1 MIFLKKI
8 SKIIFLLFVIWNPF
22 LLYSEDEVTVSKL
35 RISSIQGGLR
45 VIIDAD
51 QSPAYE
57 VFSLKNPNRLV
68 VDLAKTNFS
77 EDFSFPATK
86 GFIKGI
92 RFGSFN
98 NDVSRIVFDLNS
110 SVKKIKSRVRKPSS
124 GSKRTLNID
133 IENYINIRTLN
144 EKNKKLEKK
153 QIKNFKKKYSRNK
166 KLTIVIDPGHG
177 GKDPGTS
184 YQSLISEKEI
194 VLNFSSI
201 LKKKLEKAGY
211 RVYLTRSADNF
222 IKLKERVEFAKRK
235 GADLFISVHAD
246 ASKYSSTRGFSVY
259 TLSKKGLDREAEKV
273 AKLENSLSVFSKKG
287 LKGINLRDAR
297 NIKDQYYIDLAF
309 DRAKN
314 SSTEFA
320 DILVNKVEERS
331 ELLTRPHRY
340 AGFAV
345 LKSPNYPSV
354 LVELGFITN
363 DKDRNNFGN
372 RNWQSSV
379 ATKFVEAIN
388 QNFQ

>member
-77 EDFSFPATK
+77 KDFSFPATK

-110 SVKKIKSRVRKPSS
+110 SVKKIKSKVRKPSS

-153 QIKNFKKKYSRNK
+153 QIKNFKKKYPRNK

-184 YQSLISEKEI
+184 YQNLISEKEI

-201 LKKKLEKAGY
+201 LKKKLEKVGY
-211 RVYLTRSADNF
+211 RVYLTRGADNF
-222 IKLKERVEFAKRK
+222 IELKERVKFAKRK

>member
-22 LLYSEDEVTVSKL
+22 ILYSEDEVTVSKL
-35 RISSIQGGLR
+35 RISLIQGGLR

-222 IKLKERVEFAKRK
+222 IKLKERVKFAKRK

-287 LKGINLRDAR
+287 LKGINLRAAR

>member
-110 SVKKIKSRVRKPSS
+110 SVKKIKSKVRKPSS

-184 YQSLISEKEI
+184 YQNLISEKEI

-222 IKLKERVEFAKRK
+222 IKLKERVKFAKRK

>member
-184 YQSLISEKEI
+184 YQNLISEKEI

-211 RVYLTRSADNF
+211 RVYLTRGADNF
-222 IKLKERVEFAKRK
+222 IELKERVKFAKRK

>member
-45 VIIDAD
+45 IIIDAD

-110 SVKKIKSRVRKPSS
+110 PVKKIKSRVRKPSS
-124 GSKRTLNID
+124 GSKRKLNID

-184 YQSLISEKEI
+184 YQNLISEKEI

-222 IKLKERVEFAKRK
+222 IKLKERVKFAKRK

-320 DILVNKVEERS
+320 DILVNKVAERS

>member
-77 EDFSFPATK
+77 KDFSFPATK

-153 QIKNFKKKYSRNK
+153 QIKNFKKKYPRNK

-184 YQSLISEKEI
+184 YQNLISEKEI

-222 IKLKERVEFAKRK
+222 IKLKERVKFAKRK

-372 RNWQSSV
+372 KNWQSSV
-379 ATKFVEAIN
+379 AKKFVEAIN
-388 QNFQ
+388 KSFK